1 MISFTGGVPFLLLW
15 PLEVQLPRV
24 EDEHRSRLRSIEGR
38 KQPRGHKVDG
48 TKEFFMIKAFLLA
61 AAAFASAAVP
71 IQAQALSR
79 QQEKGDAGARA
90 VLQRWAGGLERH
102 RFGQAWAQF
111 GHPPASQQA
120 FARWWSRY
128 RTIKVTLGR
137 GSGDAGAGSLYYT
150 AQATLTGLTRLGKP
164 YRLEGP
170 VILRRV
176 NDVDGA
182 TPRQLRWHIDSA
194 DLKAVPTGT

>member
-1 MISFTGGVPFLLLW
+1 
-15 PLEVQLPRV
+15 
-24 EDEHRSRLRSIEGR
+24 LRSVEGR
-38 KQPRGHKVDG
+38 KQPKGHKVDG

-61 AAAFASAAVP
+61 TAALASAAVP
-71 IQAQALSR
+71 IQAQTLTT
-79 QQEKGDAGARA
+79 QQKKGDAGARM
-90 VLQRWAGGLERH
+90 VLQRWAGALERH

-150 AQATLTGLTRLGKP
+150 AQATLSGLTRQGRP
-164 YRLEGP
+164 YRLQGP

-182 TPRQLRWHIDSA
+182 TPEQLRWHIDSA
-194 DLKAVPTGT
+194 DLKAVPPRT

>member
-1 MISFTGGVPFLLLW
+1 
-15 PLEVQLPRV
+15 
-24 EDEHRSRLRSIEGR
+24 
-38 KQPRGHKVDG
+38 
-48 TKEFFMIKAFLLA
+48 MIKAFLFA
-61 AAAFASAAVP
+61 AAALGLTAP
-71 IQAQALSR
+71 PGQAEALSS

-90 VLQRWAGGLERH
+90 VLHRWATGLERH
-102 RFGQAWAQF
+102 QFGQAWAQF

-120 FARWWSRY
+120 FSRWWSRY

-150 AQATLTGLTRLGKP
+150 AQATLSGLTRQGKP
-164 YRLEGP
+164 YRLQGP

-182 TPRQLRWHIDSA
+182 TPEQLRWHIDSA
-194 DLKAVPTGT
+194 DLKAVPPRT